1 MKRTEQW
8 SRFDVA
14 DGLATEAAMVAYLQ
28 AALEDG
34 DPALLTAAFDDV
46 ERARAKL
53 RDDGK
58 PSYTLEELLAQCD
71 PNAASPGETDWGTDV
86 GLERQNYLP
95 ELLAK
100 VDPDE
105 IGWDWDASD
114 KSPKST
120 EQ

>member
-8 SRFDVA
+8 SRFDAA
-14 DGLATEAAMVAYLQ
+14 DDLATEADMVAYLR

-53 RDDGK
+53 RGQ

-71 PNAASPGETDWGTDV
+71 PNAASPGETDWGADV
-86 GLERQNYLP
+86 GLERQDYLP

-120 EQ
+120 AQ

>member
-14 DGLATEAAMVAYLQ
+14 DGLATEADMVAYLQ

-53 RDDGK
+53 
-58 PSYTLEELLAQCD
+58 CD
-71 PNAASPGETDWGTDV
+71 MPRHQVKQIGEPMWV
-86 GLERQNYLP
+86 
-95 ELLAK
+95 
-100 VDPDE
+100 
-105 IGWDWDASD
+105 
-114 KSPKST
+114 
-120 EQ
+120 

>member
-14 DGLATEAAMVAYLQ
+14 DVLATEADMVAYLL

-34 DPALLTAAFDDV
+34 DPALLTAVLDDV

-71 PNAASPGETDWGTDV
+71 PNTTLPGE
-86 GLERQNYLP
+86 
-95 ELLAK
+95 
-100 VDPDE
+100 
-105 IGWDWDASD
+105 II
-114 KSPKST
+114 
-120 EQ
+120 

>member
-8 SRFDVA
+8 SRFDAA
-14 DGLATEAAMVAYLQ
+14 DGLATEADMVAYLQ
-28 AALEDG
+28 VALEDG
-34 DPALLTAAFDDV
+34 DPALLKAALDDV
-46 ERARAKL
+46 ERARVKL
-53 RDDGK
+53 NGQPR
-58 PSYTLEELLAQCD
+58 YTLEELLAQCD
-71 PNAASPGETDWGTDV
+71 PNSTSPSETDWGSDV
-86 GLERQNYLP
+86 GLERQDYLP